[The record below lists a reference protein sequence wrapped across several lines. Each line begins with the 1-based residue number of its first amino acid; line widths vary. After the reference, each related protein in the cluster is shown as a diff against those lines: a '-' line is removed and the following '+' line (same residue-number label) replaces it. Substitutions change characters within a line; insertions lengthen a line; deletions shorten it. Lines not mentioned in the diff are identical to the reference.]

1 MLSYDNIRQSLRKAI
16 TNPKNETRGQENRI
30 FKDDPDLR
38 GYQNKKKKKNLI
50 PNLIG
55 QECID
60 HL

>member
-1 MLSYDNIRQSLRKAI
+1 MSYDNIRQSLRKAI

-30 FKDDPDLR
+30 FKDDPDLI
-38 GYQNKKKKKNLI
+38 GYQKKKKNLL

-60 HL
+60 PLW